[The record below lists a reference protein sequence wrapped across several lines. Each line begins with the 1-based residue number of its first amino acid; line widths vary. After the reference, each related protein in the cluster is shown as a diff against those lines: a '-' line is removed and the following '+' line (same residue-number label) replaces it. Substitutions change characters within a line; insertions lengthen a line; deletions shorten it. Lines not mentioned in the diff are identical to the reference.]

1 MDPTALGG
9 FALLDVDP
17 NTPPPPP
24 LDAANFD
31 RRVLAERVARGWWCP
46 FPHTPASLLEQRC
59 KDGAEARKLLN
70 ECAPIRNL
78 ADEDGVVASLLLHDS
93 SQHTRI
99 ASSAQA
105 NPGPPSP
112 VSPFAA
118 SAVDPATPPP
128 PPEYYHL
135 ATYHALQQRRL
146 PLHGRLGLGV
156 PGIEFQNQT
165 AAALDSDP
173 EPRASYVRFSRDP
186 AAAPF
191 FMVAIRETP
200 AAATALAAAETVV
213 KPTKKWKRRRWY
225 HYTLDFYLDADAVNH
240 SLRAGVPGAARAV
253 RRLLRSHRPIPSP
266 SMLSKVASASLSPP
280 LLTLWCPTWSPA
292 PPQPLPSGPAL
303 LNSNSGNTML
313 VTWLVHLE
321 ADPYVL
327 PVSQQLSTLVRQPHL
342 RIGPRGVLFNLEIG
356 DWAEHDVWSTS
367 YSQPRVSSPTSSRVV
382 PVDGEEIRAG
392 AIFSPLSEDLFL
404 SIAQLARVRPGRLDS
419 VTATVASASASDA
432 FLAAASAAT
441 TGETPAS
448 SDPSALRIVAI
459 WSIEKYRATTWDQI
473 RDADLVLVAPAVI
486 MHPDYRAHIASL
498 VGETEYHGPGPF
510 RGSRGGSGEP
520 ASLSTDMSLEQYE
533 FSELLAER
541 VAALNA
547 AGSAAYGPTRGE
559 VIFERV
565 WFHRV
570 FLLNS
575 HERTGSVAVDAWR
588 ARVAEYNALL
598 SKRSRAGERGLAPAL
613 AERIGVLQPKV
624 TSYQLLCGLAGS
636 FKYAVVLP
644 PQQKQLSDGFDFK
657 DWVDCMPARAL
668 RAHLQHLPLGDALPD
683 LPHADWVGF
692 MQRAT
697 RMTTTTTAAAAGP
710 GEAAAPSASA
720 SAAVDPFV
728 TSVVVAVVPTV
739 AKLLL
744 AHDQAALFFS
754 GAASSSGPGASRG
767 GDRSTS
773 SDPTRVATA
782 TVAGACAACR
792 LPMDRDLVS
801 RANCVSAP
809 LDDLPVSIP
818 PSASVTVTST
828 APSHPA
834 AAATS
839 SSETFSAHLASIGE
853 TFPAALS
860 TSLGFPPLPPP
871 PPTFSASQYGTKLA
885 AILEYIVQQQRLYE
899 QQQPLRDPAPDP
911 ATATTTAVAGKR
923 RRLSVADHRRGPRT
937 VVWTQFPDF
946 AALLVAALAE
956 RGIRAIDGTAA
967 GHPAAAAASEAA
979 CRAFERLDTATAA
992 SVICL
997 NPETYLYRCAALA
1010 VSHVVFAHP
1019 LLATTETAAHD
1030 LEMRVL
1036 AAVAAPTPATT
1047 SATTP
1052 APAPAPAAAVS
1063 HPEQATGGAGAD
1075 EDRRAR
1081 VIVARFV
1088 ASVTVEVALTERRT
1102 RALW

>member
-118 SAVDPATPPP
+118 SA
-128 PPEYYHL
+128 EYYHL

-367 YSQPRVSSPTSSRVV
+367 YSQPR
-382 PVDGEEIRAG
+382 EIRAG

-710 GEAAAPSASA
+710 
-720 SAAVDPFV
+720 
-728 TSVVVAVVPTV
+728 VVVAVVPTV

-744 AHDQAALFFS
+744 AHDQAAS
-754 GAASSSGPGASRG
+754 
-767 GDRSTS
+767 
-773 SDPTRVATA
+773 
-782 TVAGACAACR
+782 
-792 LPMDRDLVS
+792 
-801 RANCVSAP
+801 
-809 LDDLPVSIP
+809 
-818 PSASVTVTST
+818 
-828 APSHPA
+828 
-834 AAATS
+834 ATS